1 MTQLMEPRTQRRHRY
16 WPRLRSVA
24 SPEESVEAT
33 VATVDDDAETP
44 AEVERPPVPRW
55 RRVVP
60 GLAIAAIAMSYVY
73 ASVPFTF
80 ANAIECRQS
89 VMSGATVAPGT
100 PAGTIVGDMGRRCAE
115 TGSSRVAVAATA
127 AAAAGV
133 VGLAGAFAP
142 TAAEVGARRGR
153 GPDDGEE
160 LLEDFWPDAGNLPVP
175 HGPVGVLS
183 VEELA
188 EILGELPEDFPM
200 AARVNTRFEVA
211 EVDIPTQATDEPTEA
226 MAIPVEDQDAPAGP
240 IAMGPAPDATP
251 VVRAVEAAEK
261 TATEAETGSSGRH

>member
-1 MTQLMEPRTQRRHRY
+1 MTQLMEPRTQRRRRHR
-16 WPRLRSVA
+16 PRLRSVA
-24 SPEESVEAT
+24 PPEETVEAT
-33 VATVDDDAETP
+33 IATVDDDAETP
-44 AEVERPPVPRW
+44 AEVERPPVARW

-60 GLAIAAIAMSYVY
+60 SLAIAGIAMSYVY

-142 TAAEVGARRGR
+142 TAAEVRARRG
-153 GPDDGEE
+153 GVGDGEGIP
-160 LLEDFWPDAGNLPVP
+160 EDLWPDAANLPAP
-175 HGPVGVLS
+175 NGPVGVLT
-183 VEELA
+183 VEELV
-188 EILGELPEDFPM
+188 EILGELPEDFPN

-211 EVDIPTQATDEPTEA
+211 GETEEGVGVTTEDETRSCEPY
-226 MAIPVEDQDAPAGP
+226 
-240 IAMGPAPDATP
+240 
-251 VVRAVEAAEK
+251 
-261 TATEAETGSSGRH
+261 